1 MRITVFLQRDAW
13 VRGSVSSEH
22 ESCSPLSL
30 KVNEV
35 KVNFILRWLP
45 ELRAGC
51 SRDQYVNYPTQ
62 PHDQNK
68 TKIDHAFFKNK
79 AISERFL
86 MEKSVE

>member
-1 MRITVFLQRDAW
+1 MRA
-13 VRGSVSSEH
+13 
-22 ESCSPLSL
+22 L
-30 KVNEV
+30 KVEPLDITTNIFAFKE
-35 KVNFILRWLP
+35 
-45 ELRAGC
+45 RAGC
-51 SRDQYVNYPTQ
+51 SPDQYVNYPTQ